1 MAQYPRKLKKGI
13 RWWYKFDH
21 NGKTYASKCIYLSK
35 SAARKAENTKYELV
49 SNQADNPSQKPIL
62 SLLEA
67 ISSRLDY
74 VQVKKSKRYYIEN
87 KAYYKILIERFG
99 DVPIESIRKADINS
113 LFLDISSDLKTKGFD
128 NYKVNSMLRVT
139 KALFNHTI
147 EEHDLNIKNP
157 CVGIKP
163 FSVKRKLKYIPPDD
177 DIIAILEICDDEE
190 RMLVFFVEETACRIS
205 EALRMTG
212 ADIYPEYIVLYTRK
226 SKNSDLVPRKITRPS
241 CLKDI
246 TLKRDERLF
255 TRWTTYPKFL
265 EDKVKKL
272 EQKNWSWHN
281 LRHRKAS
288 LMNKEKVPLFDI
300 MSLLGHSNLKT
311 TQGYLQQ
318 LS

>member
-1 MAQYPRKLKKGI
+1 MAQYSRKLKKGI

-21 NGKTYASKCIYLSK
+21 EGKTHASKCIYMSK
-35 SAARKAENTKYELV
+35 SEARKAENAKYEEV
-49 SNQADNPSQKPIL
+49 SNQARNLTQKPIL

-67 ISSRLDY
+67 IDSRLNY
-74 VQVKKSKRYYIEN
+74 VQVKKSKRYYVEN
-87 KAYYKILIERFG
+87 KTYYKILLEHFG
-99 DVPIESIRKADINS
+99 DVSIESIRRADVNT
-113 LFLDISSDLKTKGFD
+113 LLLNISSDLQSKGFD
-128 NYKVNSMLRVT
+128 NYKVNSMLRIT
-139 KALFNHTI
+139 KALFNHAI
-147 EEHDLNIKNP
+147 DEHDLNIKNP

-177 DIIAILEICDDEE
+177 DIITVLENCDDEE
-190 RMLVFFVEETACRIS
+190 RMLIFFVEETACRIS
-205 EALRMTG
+205 EALRLKG
-212 ADIYPEYIVLYTRK
+212 EDIFPEYIVLYTRK
-226 SKNSDLVPRKITRPS
+226 SKNSDLVPRKIARPS

-246 TLKRDERLF
+246 KLKSEERLF

-272 EQKNWSWHN
+272 EQKRWSWHN

-318 LS
+318 LG